1 MKKST
6 LFLIFFLMAILVTSG
21 CTRPE
26 SAGVNQPVTT
36 AQPVLSPA
44 VPETSYATPVPTAIV
59 TYQKVVPPSLTAMPV
74 TSTRVATDNPY
85 LEYMNVRKQLFDFGI
100 PNCPMADAFP
110 AIVNDPTYGI
120 KQGEPKLT
128 TISEDEYQ
136 TFLRKYTE
144 GNAENTAIKTLDACR
159 GAEGNPNWNFVEI
172 WVILN
177 PTNFNPADYTIT
189 LNVRSNNK
197 VIAQFKT
204 TQTLKIDQK
213 VTLLYY
219 IPIKADEVNL
229 FDDVQVTY
237 TRLTK

>member
-1 MKKST
+1 MKTHT
-6 LFLIFFLMAILVTSG
+6 LFPIFFLIAILVTSG
-21 CTRPE
+21 CTRTE
-26 SAGVNQPVTT
+26 SVGVSQPVTIV
-36 AQPVLSPA
+36 QPVLSPA
-44 VPETSYATPVPTAIV
+44 IPETTYATPAPTAIV
-59 TYQKVVPPSLTAMPV
+59 MYQKVVPPSLTAVPV
-74 TSTRVATDNPY
+74 TTTRIATDNPY
-85 LEYMNVRKQLFDFGI
+85 LEYMNVRKNLFDFGI

-120 KQGEPKLT
+120 KQGGPKLT

-136 TFLRKYTE
+136 IFLRKYTE

-159 GAEGNPNWNFVEI
+159 GAEGNPNWNFIEI
-172 WVILN
+172 RVILN

-189 LNVRSNNK
+189 LNARSNNK

-213 VTLLYY
+213 VTLHYY
-219 IPIKADEVNL
+219 IPIHADEVNL
-229 FDDVQVTY
+229 FDDLQVTY